1 MGENDITEKM
11 LADHNDV
18 FADIINVLLF
28 NGKRIVNENELQN
41 TKDKSQYKADG
52 GIHEQERDLS
62 KIWRKCNV
70 NISFFGVEN
79 QTDIDNYMPLRV
91 VGYDGAVYRSQ
102 YKKAD
107 TKAYPVVTLI
117 LNFGKEKWEK
127 NKRLS
132 DIMNVPDELVPYFH
146 DYGINVFDICYLS
159 DEQVQMFQS
168 DFGIVAEYFVKTTKY
183 PDQFTPERKTIRH
196 VNEILKLM
204 EVLTGDSRYEDIS
217 NDLVEKGGEVT
228 MCEVLERVE
237 EKGRAEGRA
246 EGRFTMLIELV
257 SDGTIT
263 IQKAAETAGMDEAA
277 FRKKMSEIKKGIKR

>member
-1 MGENDITEKM
+1 MPSIKKKP
-11 LADHNDV
+11 
-18 FADIINVLLF
+18 FARNIDLRDKV
-28 NGKRIVNENELQN
+28 KRRPRKTTNN
-41 TKDKSQYKADG
+41 TARKNLNST
-52 GIHEQERDLS
+52 
-62 KIWRKCNV
+62 KIRTFGNV

-183 PDQFTPERKTIRH
+183 PDQFTPERKTIRN

>member
-28 NGKRIVNENELQN
+28 NGKRIVNENELQS

-62 KIWRKCNV
+62 KIWKKCNV